1 MARPPRTRTVGP
13 RLAPSP
19 LACRGAQGL
28 VSALLDDPLAS
39 NPDLAVQL
47 ESRRLGPAPPE
58 ALTIRHGDAAQPSP
72 SEVQVPSKWLRETN
86 AQVVEIVHGDVP
98 PLESSFSALHLA
110 DIVVLVL
117 SDSTLL
123 SSKAAQTLLYN
134 LHTKP
139 NLLLALN
146 CPDASPSASTSPL
159 RTLQHQL
166 DTLFPSPEGGQPA
179 ALAISTEQ
187 ALAALEAL
195 SPSEPDQPPSYD
207 AFQKGYIASRIPHL
221 HQLLTT
227 ALIADSPASSTTGP
241 TPLQLQTAHY
251 VLSAALSRAAF
262 AGAQVADSLTTAS
275 SALSALAQHA
285 AEQKAA
291 LLASLGVEGSTGLVR
306 VPADEQR
313 ASLAALDE
321 LFASRLE
328 WYKLPYRVDDLHAE
342 VALVVGGTFLP
353 SFEKQLVFATARAH
367 NAAQA
372 LSSRVDAVFASP
384 TFSAAP
390 RSTPL
395 SPAAQLAS
403 LYSATLL
410 NSLAQAG
417 TASLSALSASP
428 TSSTA
433 LSSAVSRRRA
443 QITAPGGPTDLLQRR
458 AQRAVVRSATFAAS
472 SVALAGA
479 GEALGW
485 VAQTGTSVGLGL
497 LGVTLGAWGLQRAWG
512 KAVRRFRKDVGERVV
527 GGLEEDLGVRAR
539 RIAERAGYKAEV
551 AVRLGEDK
559 VRERRVEWE
568 AFRATLRCIEER
580 RRALVDETEVDAVA
594 QPKKRIGA

>member
-1 MARPPRTRTVGP
+1 M
-13 RLAPSP
+13 
-19 LACRGAQGL
+19 
-28 VSALLDDPLAS
+28 
-39 NPDLAVQL
+39 
-47 ESRRLGPAPPE
+47 
-58 ALTIRHGDAAQPSP
+58 
-72 SEVQVPSKWLRETN
+72 
-86 AQVVEIVHGDVP
+86 
-98 PLESSFSALHLA
+98 
-110 DIVVLVL
+110 L

-342 VALVVGGTFLP
+342 VALVVEGTFLP

-568 AFRATLRCIEER
+568 AFRAKLRSIEER